1 MVDDTGSSASKR
13 AWTYALALVSV
24 VALAVVVVGLVLPPP
39 DPELTTTPPPASSD
53 AESSDPTA
61 TETPTVVDEPV
72 DPNAPIP
79 GCDVVE
85 APDQSGYTA
94 YTGMGQP
101 TYDNPQFPWFNGP
114 KATAMSTAL
123 VNALPV
129 EAEIEFAS
137 PEQSLVFQP
146 IIAFGEPDPEPRGFT
161 SARGVLI
168 NGEGR
173 GAVSVDVRRASA
185 PVPSCVAGQLDERRT
200 LPDGVV
206 VDVHDAWQEVDG
218 VRTLSRTA
226 RAYVPDGSW
235 IIARAD
241 DAIGGS
247 RQDHSGSI
255 PLTVDELVRIV
266 VDPGLRVSTPVAP
279 DTPAPME
286 ACANPFESYKGPS
299 VTREKA
305 RALDSV
311 LAAVDL
317 GGARLPPTVPVG
329 SNAEGMLC
337 TGVANLGDGVALEIT
352 IVGGQPRPSGERP
365 VPGRGSQ
372 RTLRTLSDGT
382 VVQTDVVWQ
391 SRPSTTDRREQVR
404 ETTHCAVVTRP
415 TGTRV
420 SVSSTAA
427 SPTEPLSIQELEKI
441 ALTPGL
447 EL

>member
-24 VALAVVVVGLVLPPP
+24 VALAFVVVGLVLPPT
-39 DPELTTTPPPASSD
+39 DPELTTPSPASS
-53 AESSDPTA
+53 A
-61 TETPTVVDEPV
+61 TEHSDSAAVKTPVVVSEPV

-79 GCDVVE
+79 GCTVVE

-137 PEQSLVFQP
+137 PEQSFVFQP

-206 VDVHDAWQEVDG
+206 VDVHDTWQEVDG
-218 VRTLSRTA
+218 VRALSRTA

-266 VDPGLRVSTPVAP
+266 RDPGLRVSTPVDP
-279 DTPAPME
+279 GTPAPME
-286 ACANPFESYKGPS
+286 NCESSFGSYNGQS
-299 VTREKA
+299 VTREQA
-305 RALDSV
+305 RELDAV
-311 LAAVDL
+311 LATVDL
-317 GGARLPPTVPVG
+317 GSTRLPPLVPVG
-329 SNAEGMLC
+329 SPAEGMLC
-337 TGVANLGDGVALEIT
+337 TGVADLGDGVALEIT

-365 VPGRGSQ
+365 VPGRGSEKTQ
-372 RTLRTLSDGT
+372 RTLLDGT
-382 VVQTDVVWQ
+382 VVETDVVRQ
-391 SRPSTTDRREQVR
+391 SRPSTTDPRQQIR
-404 ETTHCAVVTRP
+404 ETTHSAVVTRP
-415 TGTRV
+415 TGSRV

-427 SPTEPLSIQELEKI
+427 SPTEPLSIQELETI

>member
-24 VALAVVVVGLVLPPP
+24 VALAFVVVGLVLPPT
-39 DPELTTTPPPASSD
+39 DPELTTPSPASS
-53 AESSDPTA
+53 A
-61 TETPTVVDEPV
+61 TEHSDSAAVKTPVVVSEPV

-79 GCDVVE
+79 GCTVVE

-137 PEQSLVFQP
+137 PEQSFVFQP

-185 PVPSCVAGQLDERRT
+185 TVPSCVAGQLDERRT

-206 VDVHDAWQEVDG
+206 GDVHDTWQEVDG
-218 VRTLSRTA
+218 VRALSRTA

-266 VDPGLRVSTPVAP
+266 RDPGLRVSTPVAP

-286 ACANPFESYKGPS
+286 DCANPFESYKGPS
-299 VTREKA
+299 VTRGKA

-317 GGARLPPTVPVG
+317 GGARLPPMVPVG

-352 IVGGQPRPSGERP
+352 IVGGQPRPSVERP

-372 RTLRTLSDGT
+372 KTQRTLLDGT
-382 VVQTDVVWQ
+382 VVQTDVVRQ
-391 SRPSTTDRREQVR
+391 SRLSTTDPRQQIR
-404 ETTHCAVVTRP
+404 ETTHSAVVTRP

-427 SPTEPLSIQELEKI
+427 SPTEPLLIQELEQI